1 MNDRFVERAV
11 LITGAGRGI
20 GRQLAIDFAAEGALV
35 GVNDINPDTAKAT
48 VDDIASLGGHGRAFI
63 GDVRSSGRVGEIV
76 NEVINAFQNIDI
88 LVNNA
93 GIYPNNLVI
102 EMSEEEWDRVWDTN
116 VKGMFLMSRAVAKR
130 MIAAKRGG
138 KIINISSTAA
148 LRARIGASHYC
159 SSKAAISMFTQVL
172 ALELAEHKINVNA
185 VAPGLIE
192 VPDWDLSTEYINS
205 LVSLTPWGR
214 IGKPKDVSNVVRF
227 LASGEADFMTGSTVV
242 VDGGS
247 AAGQNLPRS

>member
-11 LITGAGRGI
+11 LITGAGHGI

-93 GIYPNNLVI
+93 GIYPNNLV
-102 EMSEEEWDRVWDTN
+102 
-116 VKGMFLMSRAVAKR
+116 
-130 MIAAKRGG
+130 
-138 KIINISSTAA
+138 
-148 LRARIGASHYC
+148 
-159 SSKAAISMFTQVL
+159 
-172 ALELAEHKINVNA
+172 
-185 VAPGLIE
+185 
-192 VPDWDLSTEYINS
+192 
-205 LVSLTPWGR
+205 
-214 IGKPKDVSNVVRF
+214 
-227 LASGEADFMTGSTVV
+227 
-242 VDGGS
+242 
-247 AAGQNLPRS
+247 

>member
-11 LITGAGRGI
+11 LITGAGHGI

-214 IGKPKDVSNVVRF
+214 IGNPKDVSNVVRF